1 MSEIK
6 EQIIESKPL
15 REQVADIV
23 RGMILR
29 GEIKAGEQI
38 SERTIGQMLHVSTT
52 PVKEAFRSLQA
63 EGLIYTRPR
72 RGSFVSEIS
81 IDNMLEIAF
90 MRSAL
95 EGVAAYYAAKNA
107 TDSQLVEMSRILDV
121 VYQLLSRKDEKS
133 LEEIQQYNVSFHSII
148 RQTCNNNYLVHQIE
162 TLRTIDHSFRKA
174 ARMKYI
180 EEPIPAHQEH
190 KEILDAISS
199 HNSSLSEK
207 LMVSHIRRVALF
219 VADCAKKIQ

>member
-95 EGVAAYYAAKNA
+95 EGVVAYYAAKNA

-121 VYQLLSRKDEKS
+121 VYPLLSRKDEKS
-133 LEEIQQYNVSFHSII
+133 LEEI
-148 RQTCNNNYLVHQIE
+148 L
-162 TLRTIDHSFRKA
+162 
-174 ARMKYI
+174 
-180 EEPIPAHQEH
+180 
-190 KEILDAISS
+190 
-199 HNSSLSEK
+199 SLI
-207 LMVSHIRRVALF
+207 HI
-219 VADCAKKIQ
+219 